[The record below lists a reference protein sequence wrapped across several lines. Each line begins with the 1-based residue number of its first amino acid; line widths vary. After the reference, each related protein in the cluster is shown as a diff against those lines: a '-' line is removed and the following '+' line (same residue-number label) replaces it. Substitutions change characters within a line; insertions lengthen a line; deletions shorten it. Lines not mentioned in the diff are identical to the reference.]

1 MASVAVIT
9 YPSYRGNTT
18 MGKKQRKYAQS
29 VSDET
34 NNLALNIRRT
44 AISLAVAA
52 ALPGAMMAAPQV
64 AMAQDA
70 DDEDIGVIEEIVSY
84 GKFRR
89 SLVDAISTKR
99 DAASIVDA
107 ISAEDIGKLP
117 DSSIAESLGRIP
129 GMAGERRNGRTS
141 GISLR
146 GFKEDYTA
154 VTLNGRELLG
164 IGDNR
169 GVEYDLYPSE
179 IISGVVVYK
188 TPDSSKTH
196 QGIAG
201 IVDLRTIRPLDAQPH
216 IVVNAN
222 YEQNDLESA
231 NPDFDDSG
239 HRLALSFSEV
249 FADGTVGLALAAA
262 TTESPSQEEQFRGWN
277 YTDVANSNMW
287 GAQIIEGPGVT
298 LTGTERILEGH
309 DSFVRSAT
317 LNRDT
322 ISGVLQFAPND
333 DITVTLDALYI
344 DFVEDKVFRGVEEAH
359 IWGPPSVTATS
370 VDNNLVTSASFDGFH
385 SVVRNDAEEKTAE
398 LTTVGFNVEWDIND
412 DWSLIFDVANSQSDK
427 RVSNIESYSGTGR
440 SGLANRPLTYR
451 TWTMTPNGVVYSPHP
466 TEANPNLSDFNVM
479 QLTGPQPWGG
489 GMAGISEDICPT
501 AAACTAS
508 DGTVLSY
515 NNAQDGFVNEPLFDE
530 ELTTA
535 RLELSTPLEWGPL
548 TGATFGVY
556 YSDREKSKNNDGFY
570 LTAPTFPNAE
580 PIPDQYRLGTTDLS
594 FLGVSGGMIAYD
606 ALGLYQSGY
615 YIPWAAENF
624 QTDRLGDTYTI
635 SETLLNGF
643 AMIDFDTEWGNV
655 PVSGNFGVQIVQSDQ
670 EGQGFD
676 VISDEDGLVQAVP
689 TTDGDTYTDVLP
701 SLNVNFEVAENHL
714 VRVGMSKTM
723 TRPRMDDMRPNFF
736 SSFNF
741 NWANVVAQNAEDG
754 PWSAT
759 SGNAQLKPLE
769 ANQLDISYEWYFAED
784 GFVATTW
791 FYKDLTNW
799 HRDGRTIGD
808 FSSLYIPGFH
818 QAEDPNNPGVFD
830 TPGTFEGVVNFR
842 EDGLEGFVR
851 GIELQGNLPFGE
863 LAEPLE
869 GLGLIGSASFYD
881 GRLDDGGNVPGL
893 SEETFQATLY
903 YELGGFQ
910 ARVSWTKRDDFR
922 TETPGLSLALT
933 PTIDQGAEIVDA
945 QIGYDFGLG
954 GYDML
959 DGLYISLQAQ
969 NLTDEDTLQT
979 TDDMREVLKYQTFG
993 ANYLLNVNYR
1003 FK

>member
-1 MASVAVIT
+1 
-9 YPSYRGNTT
+9 
-18 MGKKQRKYAQS
+18 MGKKQRKSAQS
-29 VSDET
+29 VSDES
-34 NNLALNIRRT
+34 NNLSLNIRRT
-44 AISLAVAA
+44 AVSLAVAA
-52 ALPGAMMAAPQV
+52 ALPGAMIAPQF

-70 DDEDIGVIEEIVSY
+70 DEEAIEEIVTY
-84 GKFRR
+84 GKFRA

-99 DAASIVDA
+99 NSTAIVDA

-188 TPDSSKTH
+188 TPQADKTH

-201 IVDLRTIRPLDAQPH
+201 IVDLRTIRPLDATPH

-222 YEQNDLESA
+222 YEMNDLESA
-231 NPDFDDSG
+231 NPEFDDTG

-249 FADGTVGLALAAA
+249 FADGTIGVAVAAA
-262 TTESPSQEEQFRGWN
+262 TTESPSQEQQFRGWN
-277 YTDVANSNMW
+277 YSDLNNINTW
-287 GAQIIEGPGVT
+287 GATVLEGPGVT
-298 LTGTERILEGH
+298 LSPGLTERVLEGH

-333 DITVTLDALYI
+333 DVTVTFDALYI

-359 IWGPPSVTATS
+359 AWGPPTLTVLG
-370 VDNNLVTSASFDGFH
+370 VDNNFVTSGSFEGFH
-385 SVVRNDAEEKTAE
+385 SVVRNDAEEKAAE
-398 LTTVGFNVEWDIND
+398 LMTFGFNVEWQIND
-412 DWSLIFDVANSQSDK
+412 DWALNFDAATSESDK

-440 SGLANRPLTYR
+440 SGLAGRPLTYR
-451 TWTMTPNGVVYSPHP
+451 TWTMQPNGVVYSPHP
-466 TEANPNLSDFNVM
+466 TESNPDLADWNVM

-489 GMAGISEDICPT
+489 GMAGIADDICPT
-501 AAACTAS
+501 QLACTTT
-508 DGTVLSY
+508 DGSVLDY
-515 NNAQDGFVNEPLFDE
+515 NNAQDGFVNDPVFDE

-535 RLELSTPLEWGPL
+535 RVEIDRPMEWGAISHL
-548 TGATFGVY
+548 TAGIY
-556 YSDREKSKNNDGFY
+556 YSDRQKTKVNNGFY

-594 FLGVSGGMIAYD
+594 FLGIDGGMVAYD
-606 ALGLYQSGY
+606 ALGLYQGGY
-615 YIPWAAENF
+615 YIPWAAADF
-624 QTDRLGDTYTI
+624 QTDRLGDTYQI
-635 SETLLNGF
+635 DETLMSAFVML
-643 AMIDFDTEWGNV
+643 DFDTQWGNV
-655 PVSGNFGVQIVQSDQ
+655 PVSGNFGVQVVNSDQ
-670 EGQGFD
+670 EGSGFD
-676 VISDEDGLVQAVP
+676 VISDENGLVSAVP
-689 TTDGDTYTDVLP
+689 TTDGADYTDVLP
-701 SLNVNFEVAENHL
+701 SLNVSFELDEDHV
-714 VRVGMSKTM
+714 VRVGAAKTM

-741 NWANVVAQNAEDG
+741 NWANVVSPDPESG
-754 PWSAT
+754 PWSAN

-769 ANQLDISYEWYFAED
+769 ANQLDVSYEWYFAED
-784 GFVATTW
+784 GFVAATW
-791 FYKDLTNW
+791 FYKDLVNW

-808 FSSLYIPGFH
+808 FSDLYIPGFH
-818 QAEDPNNPGVFD
+818 QAEDPNNPGEFD
-830 TPGTFEGVVNFR
+830 TPATFLGVVNFR

-851 GIELQGNLPFGE
+851 GIELQGNIPMGQF
-863 LAEPLE
+863 ADSLE

-881 GRLDDGGNVPGL
+881 GELEDGASVPGL
-893 SEETFQATLY
+893 SEETYQATIY
-903 YELGGFQ
+903 YEIGGFQ
-910 ARVSWTKRDDFR
+910 ARLSWTKRDSFR
-922 TETPGLSLALT
+922 TEVPGLSLALT
-933 PTIDQGAEIVDA
+933 PTVDQGAEIMDA

-954 GYDML
+954 GHDML

-979 TDDMREVLKYQTFG
+979 TGDAREILKYQTFG
-993 ANYLLNVNYR
+993 ANYLLNINYKFR
-1003 FK
+1003 